1 MDKLNIFR
9 FFNDK
14 KGEESGGEGFI
25 TTLIVIILAVI
36 TFGLLIYW
44 IWRFGNGALPK
55 K

>member
-1 MDKLNIFR
+1 MVKDILKLFYN
-9 FFNDK
+9 K
-14 KGEESGGEGFI
+14 QGEEDSGGFI

-36 TFGLLIYW
+36 TIGLFVYW